1 MTTDDPDDSDDWRR
15 RLTDLHETLS
25 GKWALHVLR
34 ALADGP
40 AGFGAV
46 REAAGGAPE
55 KSVARRLRDLRCRGL
70 VVAERVPASPPRRR
84 YRLTEGGERLVALL
98 RGVEREVEYVDCADC
113 EDDCRVATLDP
124 AATRRAMAE
133 EC

>member
-1 MTTDDPDDSDDWRR
+1 MTTDGSDDWRR
-15 RLTDLHETLS
+15 RLADLHDTLS

-46 REAAGGAPE
+46 REAAGDAPE
-55 KSVARRLRDLRCRGL
+55 KSIARRLRELRCRGL
-70 VVAERVPASPPRRR
+70 VVAEHVPASPPRRR
-84 YRLTEGGERLVALL
+84 YRLTAEGERLVSLL
-98 RGVEREVEYVDCADC
+98 RGVEREVEYVDCSTC
-113 EDDCRVATLDP
+113 EEDCRVATLNP
-124 AATRRAMAE
+124 TATRRALAE